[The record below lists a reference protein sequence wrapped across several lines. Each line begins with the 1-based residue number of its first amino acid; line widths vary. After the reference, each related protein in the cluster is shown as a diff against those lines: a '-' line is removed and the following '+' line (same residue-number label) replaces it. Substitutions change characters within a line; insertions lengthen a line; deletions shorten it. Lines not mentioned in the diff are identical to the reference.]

1 MKVRFEHDIS
11 HNYMIPEPENEEE
24 HISEDS
30 EMDYEVHMLEENQIR
45 GFMKCIRKRINGETQ
60 YYYEITSKH
69 SLAQICETDAL
80 RSGDIQKILGCLH
93 GAMQQMEQYLLD
105 GNKLVLDPTLI
116 YLDIESREAEFCYL
130 PSYRKNIQESFRS
143 FASYLLY
150 HLNQADIEAV
160 LRVYEINRKVQE
172 KNYALLEILQE
183 EPETSE
189 ETGKNAEPNYIRE
202 WKKTV
207 DVQQGLPAAEKKAE
221 LYTEKEKDKKE
232 RKREWKRE
240 TNKERKQKEK
250 NKKTKKKEPGKEHPE
265 RKVQMLTGIVYLVV
279 MGITGIAAWMDFLT
293 VTQAGG
299 ITFLITAALAYALS
313 SDKSRKKKS
322 GQEKKKENGIRWE
335 LPGSEEEPWLM
346 KDRNENAEI
355 HQTNER
361 KQNSEAVSG
370 GKSVQEMAK
379 VQTNG
384 QNLSQ
389 SAEENVGAT
398 TLLWK
403 GEEEYQPHLTLISM
417 NPRERNSI
425 VLVKDSYLIGKLK
438 TKADICL
445 EEEGISRIHAKIQ
458 KEGEE
463 YYLCD
468 MNSTNG
474 TFINGRRLGVNEK
487 VPLHVSDE
495 IAFARTEYYI
505 GNC

>member
-1 MKVRFEHDIS
+1 MKIRFEHDIS

-24 HISEDS
+24 NLSEES

-45 GFMKCIRKRINGETQ
+45 GFMRCIRKRINGETQ

-80 RSGDIQKILGCLH
+80 RCGDIQKILGCLH

-105 GNKLVLDPTLI
+105 GNKLVLDPMLI
-116 YLDIESREAEFCYL
+116 YLDIESRDAEFCYL
-130 PSYRKNIQESFRS
+130 PSYKKNIQESFRS

-150 HLNQADIEAV
+150 HLNQADTEAV

-189 ETGKNAEPNYIRE
+189 EPGKTVEQSPARERKKPVDVQIGFLAEDKNAELRI
-202 WKKTV
+202 
-207 DVQQGLPAAEKKAE
+207 
-221 LYTEKEKDKKE
+221 EKDKKE
-232 RKREWKRE
+232 SKNEWKRE
-240 TNKERKQKEK
+240 TKKKQKQKEK
-250 NKKTKKKEPGKEHPE
+250 NQKTKKIETRKEHSE
-265 RKVQMLTGIVYLVV
+265 RKTQMLTGMVYLVV

-299 ITFLITAALAYALS
+299 ITFLITAALAYVLS
-313 SDKSRKKKS
+313 WEKGREKN
-322 GQEKKKENGIRWE
+322 GGREKKKKETGIRWE
-335 LPGSEEEPWLM
+335 LPESEEEPWLM
-346 KDRNENAEI
+346 KDRNENGEI
-355 HQTNER
+355 HHTDER
-361 KQNSEAVSG
+361 KQNTEAVSG
-370 GKSVQEMAK
+370 GKSVQKMAK
-379 VQTNG
+379 VQTNS

-389 SAEENVGAT
+389 QEEENVGTT

-403 GEEEYQPHLTLISM
+403 GEEEYEPHLTLISM